1 MTIYLPYEIKYIIYS
16 FLNSKCIMC
25 DKQINIFKIQTW
37 GNKYVCSLCK
47 ENLIINVINLIFI

>member
-25 DKQINIFKIQTW
+25 DKQINIFNIQTW

-47 ENLIINVINLIFI
+47 ENLELLML